1 MKFIEDT
8 LKEVDS
14 TTISPE
20 QYDEL
25 MQQIPVPSESEQA
38 KQTFSSIL
46 RQWQQQNPDFDM
58 QRFWKIYASKNEKL
72 INVINQNTLAI
83 YIPLQVVD
91 TLKIILKQYSSLE
104 IVAQEGY
111 KELSNLA
118 SITKTRWRIVTFFK
132 WIL

>member
-1 MKFIEDT
+1 MKFIENT

-14 TTISPE
+14 TAISSK

-25 MQQIPVPSESEQA
+25 LKHLPLSPENEQTKQI
-38 KQTFSSIL
+38 FSLSL
-46 RQWQQQNPDFDM
+46 RQLQQQNPNIDM
-58 QRFWKIYASKNEKL
+58 QRFWKIYANKNEWL
-72 INVINQNTLAI
+72 INVINQNALSI
-83 YIPLQVVD
+83 CIPLQVVE

-118 SITKTRWRIVTFFK
+118 GITKTRGRIVTFFK